1 MSNKPSQTE
10 LAKQLGVSKAYVS
23 MVLSGRKKP
32 SKQIATKLKMMD
44 TEVNFQVNFEAKNPI
59 LSHARLPIPTL
70 PHECILDNNQTYYTI
85 C

>member
-10 LAKQLGVSKAYVS
+10 LAGRLGVSKAYVS
-23 MVLSGRKKP
+23 MVLNGIKKP
-32 SKQIATKLKMMD
+32 SKQIAIKLKRMGI
-44 TEVNFQVNFEAKNPI
+44 EVNSQVNFEAKTSI

-70 PHECILDNNQTYYTI
+70 PHECILNNTKKHYTI